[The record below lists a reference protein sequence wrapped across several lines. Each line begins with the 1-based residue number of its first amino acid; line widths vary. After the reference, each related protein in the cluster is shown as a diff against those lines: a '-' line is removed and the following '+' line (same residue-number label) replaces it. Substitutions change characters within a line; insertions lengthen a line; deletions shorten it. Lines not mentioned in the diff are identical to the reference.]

1 MEKNHFT
8 EIIIVIVSI
17 VLIILSFLLLQPIL
31 MSIIFGFVL
40 VFVLSPF
47 YNLIHKK
54 IKSKNLS
61 ATIVTLLLIFVII
74 TILVL
79 SVPFLLSESIKV
91 FTFAQTIDFRI
102 PIYNLFPSLQ
112 NSGVLAAQIDVTLHS
127 FITDLTTSLV
137 NSITDFLKNFPVV
150 LLQLT
155 VVFFTFF
162 FVLRDKE
169 EFMEYIKTILP
180 FQKEIQERLFK
191 ATKEVTISVLYGQ
204 IIIGFV
210 QGLIAG
216 LGFFLFGIPD
226 ALLLMILSIAA
237 GVLPIVGPSI
247 VWIPAAV
254 YLVIM
259 GNNVAGLGVII
270 FGIAAIVVD
279 HILRPIIISRRLMMN
294 SLLALLGTIGGIL
307 LFGVLGLIL
316 GPLII
321 AYLLIFLEIY
331 RNKKFT
337 GLLLKS
343 E

>member
-1 MEKNHFT
+1 MKKNNLT
-8 EIIIVIVSI
+8 NLVIAAVSI
-17 VLIILSFLLLQPIL
+17 ALIILSFLLLKPIL

-40 VFVLSPF
+40 VFILSPF

-54 IKSKNLS
+54 IKSKNLC
-61 ATIVTLLLIFVII
+61 ATIVTLLLIIVII
-74 TILVL
+74 VLLVI
-79 SVPFLLSESIKV
+79 SIPLLVRESIKV
-91 FTFAQTIDFRI
+91 FTFAQTIDFRV
-102 PIYNLFPSLQ
+102 PIYNLFPSLAD
-112 NSGVLAAQIDVTLHS
+112 SGILAAQIDSTLHS
-127 FITDLTTSLV
+127 FITDLTTSLM
-137 NSITDFLKNFPVV
+137 NSISGFLKDFPIV

-169 EFMEYIKTILP
+169 DFIEYIKTILP
-180 FQKEIQERLFK
+180 FPKDIQDRLLK

-210 QGLIAG
+210 QGLVAG
-216 LGFFLFGIPD
+216 IGFFLFGIPD
-226 ALLLMILSIAA
+226 AWLLMILSILA
-237 GVLPIVGPSI
+237 GVLPIVGPSLVYVPVALYLI
-247 VWIPAAV
+247 VI
-254 YLVIM
+254 
-259 GNNVAGLGVII
+259 GNNVAGLGILL
-270 FGIAAIVVD
+270 FGLASAVVD
-279 HILRPIIISRRLMMN
+279 HILRPIIISKRLMMN

-337 GLLLKS
+337 GLLVKS